1 MSNFRKLDIDG
12 NDECIVSNSSKY
24 NVVQGSVIRDAIAY
38 ANHLGKSITL
48 QMAGKEICIAPN
60 ADWYK
65 VCEEFFD

>member
-1 MSNFRKLDIDG
+1 MSQFRKLDIDDD
-12 NDECIVSNSSKY
+12 DESIVSNSSDN

-38 ANHLGKSITL
+38 ANHLGMDITL
-48 QMAGKEICIAPN
+48 HMAGKEICIAPN